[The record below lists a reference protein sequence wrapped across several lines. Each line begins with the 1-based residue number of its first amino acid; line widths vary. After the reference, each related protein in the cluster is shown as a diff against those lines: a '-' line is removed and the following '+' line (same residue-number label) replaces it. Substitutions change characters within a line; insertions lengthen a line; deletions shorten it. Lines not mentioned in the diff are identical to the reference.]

1 MIRAERGSVAPLA
14 IGLALLSLA
23 VILTTVAAS
32 SLFLHQKR
40 LLTFAESAALYAAS
54 TGHPAQSFISRFNQ
68 AKLEQV
74 SVAKEQI
81 IDGQT
86 IEVRLCSIWKSPFA
100 VVGVSL
106 TQLVCAEARSRLI

>member
-1 MIRAERGSVAPLA
+1 MRAERGSVAPLA

-23 VILTTVAAS
+23 MILATVAAS

-40 LLTFAESAALYAAS
+40 LLTLSESAALYAAS
-54 TGHPAQSFISRFNQ
+54 TSEPVEAFLSQVNH

-74 SVAKEQI
+74 SIAKEQI
-81 IDGQT
+81 VDGLT

-100 VVGVSL
+100 VVGLPL